1 MYSPDSCGHAGSDP
15 GSCSQITDK
24 QATQITE
31 IGSFRQDIYRLIE
44 RTNRLVEDQPAFG
57 AEATLA
63 KRALQTARHW
73 LGESLAFLPTG
84 YRVTDN
90 PNDPGSESKAA

>member
-1 MYSPDSCGHAGSDP
+1 MSAATSEKINDP
-15 GSCSQITDK
+15 IMVQELSELRKQIYT
-24 QATQITE
+24 TIEHLESNVLQI
-31 IGSFRQDIYRLIE
+31 R
-44 RTNRLVEDQPAFG
+44 PACG

-73 LGESLAFLPTG
+73 LGESLAFYDTG